1 MSDNNPD
8 FWQDH
13 SMNYLEMAFRSD
25 KMEVPR
31 DPDGRGEKTGV
42 CGDTISMF
50 LTVREDRLASVTFNT
65 KGCLNTVAC
74 ANTVSHLAEGRT
86 LEEAWEIAPEAVIAF
101 LQTLPPHETHCAEL
115 AVGAFYLALADCEE
129 MRRNPW
135 KRAYRKG

>member
-1 MSDNNPD
+1 MAEETAD
-8 FWQDH
+8 FWQTH
-13 SMNYLEMAFRSD
+13 SLNYLEMAFRSD
-25 KMEVPR
+25 KLEIPR
-31 DPDGRGEKTGV
+31 DPDGRGEKTGA
-42 CGDTISMF
+42 CGDTIAMF
-50 LTVREDRLASVTFNT
+50 LKLSEDRLEAVTFSA

-86 LEEAWEIAPEAVIAF
+86 LEEAWEIAPETVVNF

-135 KRAYRKG
+135 KRAYRKR